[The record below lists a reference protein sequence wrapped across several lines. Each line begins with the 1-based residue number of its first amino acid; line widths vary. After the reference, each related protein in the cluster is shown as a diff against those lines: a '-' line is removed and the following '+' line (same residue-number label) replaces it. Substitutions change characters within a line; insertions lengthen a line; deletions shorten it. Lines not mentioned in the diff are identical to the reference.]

1 MSAGIG
7 GMASSHH
14 PDSNEVASSSNIETA
29 SFVKPELAPQPPQQ
43 TTQSISSAAAIHS
56 NAPLLSVLRRDSNA
70 STPTLQFE
78 SASGLLDDLE
88 DSDDEMP
95 RSGEKR
101 SGRRKIKIEYI
112 EDKSR
117 RHITFS
123 KRKAGIMK
131 KVTFVFHFG
140 CFLIKIFI

>member
-1 MSAGIG
+1 
-7 GMASSHH
+7 MASSLI
-14 PDSNEVASSSNIETA
+14 PDTA
-29 SFVKPELAPQPPQQ
+29 AP
-43 TTQSISSAAAIHS
+43 SAASDKQA
-56 NAPLLSVLRRDSNA
+56 ALLSVLARESAATAA
-70 STPTLQFE
+70 STSAATPTLQFE
-78 SASGLLDDLE
+78 SSNGLLDDLE
-88 DSDDEMP
+88 DSDDDLP

-131 KVTFVFHFG
+131 KVNIVGFILFVVY
-140 CFLIKIFI
+140 

>member
-1 MSAGIG
+1 MNNENQSSAVG
-7 GMASSHH
+7 GMASSLI
-14 PDSNEVASSSNIETA
+14 PDTA
-29 SFVKPELAPQPPQQ
+29 APTSDKQAALLSALARE
-43 TTQSISSAAAIHS
+43 SAANS
-56 NAPLLSVLRRDSNA
+56 A
-70 STPTLQFE
+70 STSATPTLQFE
-78 SASGLLDDLE
+78 SSNGLLDDLE
-88 DSDDEMP
+88 DSDDDLP

-131 KVTFVFHFG
+131 KVKHA
-140 CFLIKIFI
+140 

>member
-1 MSAGIG
+1 MNLVNKDNNNVSAGIG
-7 GMASSHH
+7 GLASSHH
-14 PDSNEVASSSNIETA
+14 PDTADGEANNETA
-29 SFVKPELAPQPPQQ
+29 FVKTEQPQAQQ
-43 TTQSISSAAAIHS
+43 SQLQAQSSASPVHS
-56 NAPLLSVLRRDSNA
+56 NAPLLSILRRDSSA

-88 DSDDEMP
+88 DSDDDMP

-131 KVTFVFHFG
+131 KVMSINVHF
-140 CFLIKIFI
+140 

>member
-1 MSAGIG
+1 MNNENQSSAVG
-7 GMASSHH
+7 GMASSLI
-14 PDSNEVASSSNIETA
+14 PDTA
-29 SFVKPELAPQPPQQ
+29 AP
-43 TTQSISSAAAIHS
+43 SAASDKQA
-56 NAPLLSVLRRDSNA
+56 ALLSVLARESAATSA
-70 STPTLQFE
+70 STSSATPTLQFE
-78 SASGLLDDLE
+78 SSNGLLDDLE
-88 DSDDEMP
+88 DSDDDLP

-131 KVTFVFHFG
+131 KVNIVGFILFVVY
-140 CFLIKIFI
+140 

>member
-1 MSAGIG
+1 
-7 GMASSHH
+7 MASSLI
-14 PDSNEVASSSNIETA
+14 PDTA
-29 SFVKPELAPQPPQQ
+29 APTATSDKQ
-43 TTQSISSAAAIHS
+43 AA
-56 NAPLLSVLRRDSNA
+56 LLSVLARESAATSA
-70 STPTLQFE
+70 STSSATPTLQFE
-78 SASGLLDDLE
+78 SSNGLLDDLE
-88 DSDDEMP
+88 DSDDDLP

-131 KVTFVFHFG
+131 KVNIVGFILFVVY
-140 CFLIKIFI
+140 

>member
-1 MSAGIG
+1 MNNENLMNGASGASSIG
-7 GMASSHH
+7 GLATSLM
-14 PDSNEVASSSNIETA
+14 PDTNMPLGAESE
-29 SFVKPELAPQPPQQ
+29 KH
-43 TTQSISSAAAIHS
+43 SSAI
-56 NAPLLSVLRRDSNA
+56 PVISVLRRDSSLA
-70 STPTLQFE
+70 GSSSTPTLQFE
-78 SASGLLDDLE
+78 STSGLLDELE
-88 DSDDEMP
+88 DSDDDMP

-131 KVTFVFHFG
+131 KVN
-140 CFLIKIFI
+140 

>member
-1 MSAGIG
+1 MNDDKATASIG
-7 GMASSHH
+7 GMASSHLA
-14 PDSNEVASSSNIETA
+14 DNANES
-29 SFVKPELAPQPPQQ
+29 P
-43 TTQSISSAAAIHS
+43 SAAQMNS
-56 NAPLLSVLRRDSNA
+56 NAPLLSVLRNDDSA
-70 STPTLQFE
+70 PGPTLQFE
-78 SASGLLDDLE
+78 SAAGLLDELE
-88 DSDDEMP
+88 DSDDDTP

-131 KVTFVFHFG
+131 KVPCAALLTFYSHF
-140 CFLIKIFI
+140 